1 VSVHAPAQSRNPLH
15 PAADAAS
22 NQGAVMTAE
31 WPLIAFTVLSQLAAG
46 LAVFLALPGRPASRT
61 GWLSVFVVG
70 AAGLLASLFH
80 LGQPLR
86 AASALNGLG
95 TSWLSA
101 EGLLFGVFTALA
113 GITWLRGG
121 TGISAVGA
129 AVVGI
134 LGLAAQGMTYAPESM
149 PFVSGGLPLFIF
161 FLSALTLGAVFRPLS
176 GAEGETRSFGGIL
189 PICLWMLL
197 AVLVIAPL
205 TGLAAGTVMRASALA
220 WLHSAW
226 YWTGLLA
233 IAATLVLVQADR
245 MRPAQ
250 KALALISV
258 LCIRVAFFAD
268 TAHTAVW
275 IGFPY

>member
-1 VSVHAPAQSRNPLH
+1 
-15 PAADAAS
+15 
-22 NQGAVMTAE
+22 MTAE

-86 AASALNGLG
+86 AASALTGLG
-95 TSWLSA
+95 PSWLSA

>member
-1 VSVHAPAQSRNPLH
+1 
-15 PAADAAS
+15 
-22 NQGAVMTAE
+22 MTAE

-121 TGISAVGA
+121 TASPPWGPRSSA
-129 AVVGI
+129 
-134 LGLAAQGMTYAPESM
+134 YW
-149 PFVSGGLPLFIF
+149 
-161 FLSALTLGAVFRPLS
+161 ALR
-176 GAEGETRSFGGIL
+176 R
-189 PICLWMLL
+189 
-197 AVLVIAPL
+197 
-205 TGLAAGTVMRASALA
+205 
-220 WLHSAW
+220 
-226 YWTGLLA
+226 
-233 IAATLVLVQADR
+233 
-245 MRPAQ
+245 
-250 KALALISV
+250 KA
-258 LCIRVAFFAD
+258 
-268 TAHTAVW
+268 
-275 IGFPY
+275 